1 MYEWQKNSEILTLC
15 NIKLIFFLHSPHDV
29 QPRGDGVDEIHVHR
43 DIESPWGPLLI
54 ALMIL
59 IILGVCCCFMRI
71 DPTTPQIYEIET
83 ERRIKEVTEAG
94 FTDIELNNGRRDD
107 DAFDN
112 IAFEIGK
119 LRSETGNIY
128 YAQYYGD

>member
-1 MYEWQKNSEILTLC
+1 M
-15 NIKLIFFLHSPHDV
+15 
-29 QPRGDGVDEIHVHR
+29 
-43 DIESPWGPLLI
+43 I

-71 DPTTPQIYEIET
+71 DPTTPPIYEIET
-83 ERRIKEVTEAG
+83 ERRIKEVSEAG
-94 FTDIELNNGRRDD
+94 FTDIELNDGRRDD

-119 LRSETGNIY
+119 PHC
-128 YAQYYGD
+128 

>member
-1 MYEWQKNSEILTLC
+1 M
-15 NIKLIFFLHSPHDV
+15 
-29 QPRGDGVDEIHVHR
+29 
-43 DIESPWGPLLI
+43 I

-71 DPTTPQIYEIET
+71 DPTTPPIYEIET
-83 ERRIKEVTEAG
+83 ERRRIKEVSEAG

-119 LRSETGNIY
+119 PHYTMLQKLSKCEVR
-128 YAQYYGD
+128 A